1 MKTETRTAIIL
12 FVSAFAFVSTLSALS
27 LPQAAGELY
36 EQALYTEEAE
46 GDLEG
51 AIALYRRILDQFSED
66 REIAAKAQLHIGLC
80 YERLGMREAEK
91 AYQGV
96 LERYPEQR
104 SEVTLARE
112 GLTRLSKIKD
122 ESPQTP
128 QFRELSVPI
137 KISQGARLSPDGES
151 LTFSSGLYEGSL
163 WSAPVPGHVS
173 PDIVGEPVKLA
184 GEGHVWVWGHAWSA
198 DGKWIAY
205 NFMSNEQDVF
215 VDEIHVI
222 PASGGVPRR
231 FPVPVNRGGGFH
243 LLQYSLSLS
252 PDGKVLAYASRE
264 ADESGGPQSSHVYTV
279 SVDGGS
285 ARELTEARTW
295 IPSFSPDGEKI
306 AYVKAYGSTAE
317 QTGSDLWVIPA
328 TGGTPIQISDLGG
341 NVWDSVWSPDS
352 RMVAFLREPV
362 PDQGSREIWIVPVAE
377 SGAPEASPVK
387 FDLPL
392 DSVMRLAGWTSDNT
406 IGLVLQNPVH
416 QAIYTVPSSG
426 GKATQVTP
434 VSANHPSWSPDG
446 DRLHFRM
453 AGSFSSSAAQ
463 GGEVSV
469 VSMRGDLET
478 DWFYSSVSPD
488 GDRIVFPA
496 GEKGSRT
503 QADLWIVSSDGGDPI
518 KITSSPGTDVFP
530 SWSPDS
536 RWIVFS
542 RQQRKSADETTYQ
555 TDLFVVSA
563 EGGEPRQL
571 TFSPDEVERTSTW
584 APDGQRIAY
593 AGPNGRVMILPFE
606 GGEPQ
611 MLVGRSA
618 GGGLSWSPD
627 GQQIAY
633 AEQESILAI
642 SPEGGEPQE
651 IQTGVEG
658 RVGHIA
664 WSPDGGKIAFVART
678 GGDFQLY
685 LMERFLPFVKK

>member
-1 MKTETRTAIIL
+1 MRTEARTAIIL

-36 EQALYTEEAE
+36 EKALYTEEAE

-80 YERLGMREAEK
+80 YERLGMQEAEK

-112 GLTRLSKIKD
+112 GLTRLSRIKD

-128 QFRELSVPI
+128 RFRKLNVPI
-137 KISQGARLSPDGES
+137 NISQGARLSPDGKS
-151 LTFSSGLYEGSL
+151 LTFSSELYEGSL

-173 PDIVGEPVKLA
+173 PDIVGEPVRLA
-184 GEGHVWVWGHAWSA
+184 GEGDVWVWGHVWSA

-205 NFMSNEQDVF
+205 NFMSNEEDVF

-222 PASGGVPRR
+222 PASGGAPRR
-231 FPVPVNRGGGFH
+231 IPVPVNRGGGFH
-243 LLQYSLSLS
+243 LLQFPLSLS
-252 PDGKVLAYASRE
+252 PDGKVLAYASKE
-264 ADESGGPQSSHVYTV
+264 LDESGDPQSSHVYTV

-295 IPSFSPDGEKI
+295 LPSFSPDGKRI
-306 AYVKAYGSTAE
+306 AYVKAYGSTGA
-317 QTGSDLWVIPA
+317 QTGSDLWIIPA

-362 PDQGSREIWIVPVAE
+362 PDQGAREIWIVPLAE
-377 SGAPEASPVK
+377 SGRPEAPPVK

-392 DSVMRLAGWTSDNT
+392 DSVRRLAGWTSDDT
-406 IGLVLQNPVH
+406 IGLVLRNPVH

-434 VSANHPSWSPDG
+434 ATANHPSWSPDG
-446 DRLHFRM
+446 ERLHFQM
-453 AGSFSSSAAQ
+453 AGSISSSAAR
-463 GGEVSV
+463 GGEVSAV
-469 VSMRGDLET
+469 PIRGDLET

-488 GDRIVFPA
+488 GDKIVFA
-496 GEKGSRT
+496 GGEKGSRS
-503 QADLWIVSSDGGDPI
+503 QADLWTVSSDGGDPI

-530 SWSPDS
+530 SWSPDG
-536 RWIVFS
+536 RWIVFC
-542 RQQRKSADETTYQ
+542 RQQRKPEDETTYQ
-555 TDLFVVSA
+555 TYLFVVSA

-571 TFSPDEVERTSTW
+571 TFSPDEGENTSTW
-584 APDGQRIAY
+584 APDGQFIAY
-593 AGPNGRVMILPFE
+593 SGPNGRVMILPFE
-606 GGEPQ
+606 GGEPRV
-611 MLVGRSA
+611 LVERKRGR
-618 GGGLSWSPD
+618 GLSWSPD

-633 AEQESILAI
+633 AELERILAI
-642 SPEGGEPQE
+642 SPEGGEPEE

-658 RVGHIA
+658 GVGHIA
-664 WSPDGGKIAFVART
+664 WSPDGGKIAFVARK

-685 LMERFLPFVKK
+685 LMEGFLSFVKE